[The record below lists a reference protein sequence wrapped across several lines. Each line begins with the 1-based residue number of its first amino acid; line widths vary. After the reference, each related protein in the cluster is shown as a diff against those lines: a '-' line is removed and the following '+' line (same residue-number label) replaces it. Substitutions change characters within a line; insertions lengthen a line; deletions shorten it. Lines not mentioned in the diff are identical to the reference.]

1 MRHKILFFM
10 LIFIFFLS
18 SCQEEKEKEN
28 ELIKIPY
35 DMDIYITKDNRKMPY
50 QFTFSN
56 KIETFSISNIV
67 TSNASRVEYKLFE
80 EKEKINDNFYYGI
93 VFSFEY
99 KDFLFESFEITINE
113 EYYEKIDINLNVITV
128 SDSNQDII
136 YPLSIPF
143 LGDFSNLVDWVLL
156 PSKNIVI
163 EDINVYD
170 SLKCV
175 KNVLINSIE
184 FKRKSYDKLDKI
196 YINVEFDYTNYDKV
210 NFVYI
215 QIKYIDED
223 GNSFVYNSDVAKF
236 GNETTIL
243 INM

>member
-1 MRHKILFFM
+1 MK
-10 LIFIFFLS
+10 
-18 SCQEEKEKEN
+18 KV
-28 ELIKIPY
+28 
-35 DMDIYITKDNRKMPY
+35 IYI
-50 QFTFSN
+50 FSLFLIILIMN
-56 KIETFSISNIV
+56 TGLV
-67 TSNASRVEYKLFE
+67 NAS
-80 EKEKINDNFYYGI
+80 NDNFTVYTNNCPGGEDWKHE
-93 VFSFEY
+93 FHK
-99 KDFLFESFEITINE
+99 KDLSSGKMARQVTGWVKKDVNEITISFVE
-113 EYYEKIDINLNVITV
+113 SV
-128 SDSNQDII
+128 SGSVS
-136 YPLSIPF
+136 YSAS
-143 LGDFSNLVDWVLL
+143 FSNSVDWVLL